1 MSKVLFEN
9 HLNNNDVEQIR
20 FAKLKSELLAWGE
33 DSVQEFVG
41 HSVDISKLDFY
52 ELNKLMDEAYAQMP
66 EEELEKFYKKF
77 MIDKILENEE
87 NLEILAEMGQG
98 QS

>member
-1 MSKVLFEN
+1 MNKILFEN
-9 HLNNNDVEQIR
+9 HLNNNDVEQVR

-33 DSVQEFVG
+33 SYIQEFVG
-41 HSVDISKLDFY
+41 GSVDISGLDFY

-87 NLEILAEMGQG
+87 NLEILAEMG
-98 QS
+98 